1 MKANIMGKKHNY
13 VKTKFYCRSRS
24 DNNMSLNQ
32 SKVKFIR
39 SSRSD
44 NGMSLNRSRSN
55 LSEGENQ
62 NVIYHLTSGSDKK
75 KVMILFKCCFLG
87 G

>member
-13 VKTKFYCRSRS
+13 VKTKFYC
-24 DNNMSLNQ
+24 
-32 SKVKFIR
+32 
-39 SSRSD
+39 
-44 NGMSLNRSRSN
+44 RSRSN